1 MASRG
6 IRGAT
11 TVAANTAD
19 EIYAAAKELLAEI
32 VTKNALDIKDIAS
45 IVFSATDD
53 LDAAY
58 PAVAARDIGYGETPL
73 FCTREMSVRGSLS
86 MCLRVLI
93 HINTEKTQKEM
104 NHVYLKGAQV
114 LRPDIVKGNN

>member
-1 MASRG
+1 MAFRG

-11 TVAANTAD
+11 TVAANTSD
-19 EIYAAAKELLAEI
+19 EIYSAAKELLAEI
-32 VTKNALDIKDIAS
+32 VAKNSLDIKDIAS

-73 FCTREMSVRGSLS
+73 FCTREMGVKGSLS

-93 HINTEKTQKEM
+93 HINSDKSQKEM
-104 NHVYLKGAQV
+104 IHVYLKGARV
-114 LRPDIVKGNN
+114 LRPDIVKIK